1 MHLAYGFVSDFLCI
15 DNTDPYMPM
24 MTAVNVHTAL
34 TCFRSSQNVVDA
46 MREALSAEFKAAV
59 LTYDERPRTKWLT
72 ENSVQNTLTVS
83 RLMFTADINAAFD
96 EMEEGNAGALKV
108 CVPKPAAGWGG

>member
-1 MHLAYGFVSDFLCI
+1 
-15 DNTDPYMPM
+15 
-24 MTAVNVHTAL
+24 
-34 TCFRSSQNVVDA
+34 

-83 RLMFTADINAAFD
+83 RLMFTADINAVFD

-108 CVPKPAAGWGG
+108 RTCCLIIPSTCSFRYTPPTTQKHVATWREI

>member
-1 MHLAYGFVSDFLCI
+1 
-15 DNTDPYMPM
+15 
-24 MTAVNVHTAL
+24 
-34 TCFRSSQNVVDA
+34 VVDA

-96 EMEEGNAGALKV
+96 EMEEGNIGALKACSHACHV
-108 CVPKPAAGWGG
+108 LTKPF

>member
-1 MHLAYGFVSDFLCI
+1 M
-15 DNTDPYMPM
+15 
-24 MTAVNVHTAL
+24 
-34 TCFRSSQNVVDA
+34 SQNVVDA
-46 MREALSAEFKAAV
+46 MREALSTEFKAAV

-108 CVPKPAAGWGG
+108 SAFLALAMRGELLGTSC

>member
-1 MHLAYGFVSDFLCI
+1 VS
-15 DNTDPYMPM
+15 P
-24 MTAVNVHTAL
+24 
-34 TCFRSSQNVVDA
+34 QNVVGA

-83 RLMFTADINAAFD
+83 RLMFTADVNAAFD

-108 CVPKPAAGWGG
+108 SAFRALVVRWFR

>member
-1 MHLAYGFVSDFLCI
+1 
-15 DNTDPYMPM
+15 
-24 MTAVNVHTAL
+24 
-34 TCFRSSQNVVDA
+34 

-59 LTYDERPRTKWLT
+59 LKYDERPRTRWLT

-96 EMEEGNAGALKV
+96 EMEEGNVGALKACTQHNQGCQFDLV
-108 CVPKPAAGWGG
+108 CGSEQSLRLGGQSGA

>member
-1 MHLAYGFVSDFLCI
+1 M
-15 DNTDPYMPM
+15 
-24 MTAVNVHTAL
+24 
-34 TCFRSSQNVVDA
+34 
-46 MREALSAEFKAAV
+46 

-108 CVPKPAAGWGG
+108 REHCCGLLQGGELWDLGSVRRK